1 MSQREEEREEKR
13 TRWGEKQKTID
24 KIIKKKRMEMKEK
37 EAVFKKYF
45 IFFVIVL

>member
-24 KIIKKKRMEMKEK
+24 KIIKKKDGDEGKRSS
-37 EAVFKKYF
+37 F
-45 IFFVIVL
+45 

>member
-24 KIIKKKRMEMKEK
+24 KIIKKRMEMKEK